1 MLSLS
6 KDENFCVVDNYI
18 SNEVSQMIYDLLT
31 DPSFP
36 WFYNSS
42 TIHDSSKDDEVYYDG
57 PQFTHLFIKNKT
69 IVSEYATTIAFLT
82 KLHKKNILRLKAN
95 HQLNN
100 FRSGISHFPH
110 IDDETESQ
118 NLINGIIFIHETDGD
133 TLIFEGD
140 QSHRIS
146 PKVGRAIFM
155 KGDVLHA
162 SNSPLKTPNRV
173 VLNVNIYKE

>member
-42 TIHDSSKDDEVYYDG
+42 TINYSSKNNREYIEG

-69 IVSEYATTIAFLT
+69 MEFKKAKKMAFL
-82 KLHKKNILRLKAN
+82 KK
-95 HQLNN
+95 
-100 FRSGISHFPH
+100 
-110 IDDETESQ
+110 
-118 NLINGIIFIHETDGD
+118 
-133 TLIFEGD
+133 
-140 QSHRIS
+140 
-146 PKVGRAIFM
+146 
-155 KGDVLHA
+155 
-162 SNSPLKTPNRV
+162 
-173 VLNVNIYKE
+173 